1 MGQFFRTINCSGISE
16 EGRLTIA
23 VGKTGRGYFTL
34 WSGPEYSVAGFSMV
48 HAIAILCVA
57 APGPAGYMASLSP
70 DSKCQWHPTVI
81 AKPKYFEN

>member
-34 WSGPEYSVAGFSMV
+34 WSGPE
-48 HAIAILCVA
+48 
-57 APGPAGYMASLSP
+57 
-70 DSKCQWHPTVI
+70 W
-81 AKPKYFEN
+81 E